1 MTLFVIFYRFQHH
14 STKIVLA
21 CLIEVNEIRLHFNTS
36 KHRKALFS
44 WVSFPPPFSF
54 PRVLYVRSHFHIR
67 VGQMPCPI
75 FQVIEKDLKFVISVG
90 GDPLIVF
97 NHGNE
102 FYFYKCNSGFSI
114 GNRF

>member
-1 MTLFVIFYRFQHH
+1 
-14 STKIVLA
+14 
-21 CLIEVNEIRLHFNTS
+21 
-36 KHRKALFS
+36 
-44 WVSFPPPFSF
+44 
-54 PRVLYVRSHFHIR
+54 
-67 VGQMPCPI
+67 MPCPI